1 MYARDGAMTGA
12 VRSLVLG
19 LVLCGTSSALAQE
32 KPFDMI
38 RGARVHGVIIT
49 PQTRFKLETITSTLV
64 GFGMSGRAGEDVI
77 QEFGVAEP
85 AVHLRERFLAR
96 LGTDHAAEVRLAPD
110 VVADDGADD
119 LKKAFGEGFVLDFRT
134 RIWRLMYSAGKKH
147 HKIEYW
153 GRVRLVRLGDSKVLW
168 NETCKFLGDAKK
180 IEGAEEDM
188 LANDAALLK
197 ATFDLAVDYCVAELS
212 TEFGVR

>member
-1 MYARDGAMTGA
+1 MTGV
-12 VRSLVLG
+12 VRSVVLG
-19 LVLCGTSSALAQE
+19 LVLGGGSSALSQE

-38 RGARVHGVIIT
+38 RGARVHGVVIT
-49 PQTRFKLETITSTLV
+49 SQTRSKLETVTNTLV
-64 GFGMSGRAGEDVI
+64 GFGMSGRAGEDVL
-77 QEFGVAEP
+77 QKFGVAEP
-85 AVHLRERFLAR
+85 AVRLREGFLAR
-96 LGTDHAAEVRLAPD
+96 LGADHAAEVRLAPD
-110 VVADDGADD
+110 VFADDGADE
-119 LKKAFGEGFVLDFRT
+119 LKRAFGEGFVLDFRT

-197 ATFDLAVDYCVAELS
+197 ATFDLVVDHCVTELS